1 MYICNVH
8 NWQLQQRVLTGLPY
22 SGWQKR
28 HFNNY
33 SKRERK
39 TYVCACV
46 CVLKRVG
53 ERDSGIV
60 KNEIDKAKLEKGS
73 IHITKQIFIIEF
85 TIRYVNQSCN
95 SP

>member
-1 MYICNVH
+1 MERKIEMGGGGIIINSKSGKNMYICNVH

-39 TYVCACV
+39 TSVETTDGLQLNY
-46 CVLKRVG
+46 L
-53 ERDSGIV
+53 SQ
-60 KNEIDKAKLEKGS
+60 S
-73 IHITKQIFIIEF
+73 IL
-85 TIRYVNQSCN
+85 V
-95 SP
+95 